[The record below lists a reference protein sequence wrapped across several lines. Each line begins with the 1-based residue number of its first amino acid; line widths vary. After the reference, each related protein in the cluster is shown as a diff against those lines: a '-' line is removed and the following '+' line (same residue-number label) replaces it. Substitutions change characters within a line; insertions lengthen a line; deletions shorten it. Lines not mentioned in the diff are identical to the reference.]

1 MSEIRRIL
9 NQMDRAYSGNAW
21 HGPSLWSL
29 LEFTSAE
36 DASRHSVH
44 GAHSIW
50 ELVNHVAAW
59 NRIVARRL
67 AGESPEVTAEMD
79 WPPVWEASEVA
90 WNRSLEHLGESHGRV
105 RQVAEKLR
113 DGQLDDKLGEKGD
126 SFYVTLHGL
135 IQHDLYH
142 AGQIAIL
149 KKTLGMRKAVPA

>member
-1 MSEIRRIL
+1 MSEIKRIL
-9 NQMDRAYSGNAW
+9 DQMDRAFSGDAW

-29 LEFTSAE
+29 LEGVSAE

-44 GAHSIW
+44 DAHSIW

-59 NRIVARRL
+59 NGIVTRRL
-67 AGESPEVTAEMD
+67 AGESPEITSEMD
-79 WPPVWEASEVA
+79 WPNVWEASGVA
-90 WNRSLEHLGESHGRV
+90 WKRALEHLTESRARL
-105 RQVAEKLR
+105 RQAAEKLR
-113 DGQLDDKLGEKGD
+113 DDELDKKLSAKSE

-149 KKTLGMRKAVPA
+149 KKALGRSKAALS

>member
-9 NQMDRAYSGNAW
+9 DQMDRAFSGDAW

-29 LEFTSAE
+29 LECTSAE

-50 ELVNHVAAW
+50 ELVNHLAAW
-59 NRIVARRL
+59 NGIVAHRL

-79 WPPVWEASEVA
+79 WPPIWEASKVA
-90 WNRSLEHLGESHGRV
+90 WNRSLEHLAESHGRV
-105 RQVAEKLR
+105 RLAAEKLR

-149 KKTLGMRKAVPA
+149 KKTLSMSKAVSA